1 MQRTVQSMKKR
12 ERAKR
17 KDNIIFLPGLEKRL
31 TDKGLESLQ
40 NKRYQEAITLLEE
53 AKAHAPEN
61 SDILIGL
68 VLAYFEAGAY
78 IKAKD
83 LANEMLLKGIG
94 EYFHMVDLYLTILI
108 QLHEYQEIVSTIEAL
123 FDEKEIPPDRHDH
136 FLTILQFSK
145 RMADNSLQEPMEEVK
160 EETHLKGLKLSS
172 LKNLNEQM
180 LAISSLAE
188 KNIRPY
194 MDEIKEY
201 LNSESGHPFLK
212 TMLLTLLKE
221 QEYDKEIEVKKFNED
236 VSLIPTELPDVQ
248 TQPRM
253 KEIEKILEAKLE
265 NSDPVLFENMKGIV
279 ERIFFI
285 SYPFE
290 LEPEASRAW
299 AAGFHLLVLDYL
311 GGEPDVYDLADEYEI
326 STEKIEQAL
335 AKIRE
340 LEEISY
346 PNI

>member
-1 MQRTVQSMKKR
+1 MKKR

-31 TDKGLESLQ
+31 TDKGLESLH

-53 AKAHAPEN
+53 ARVHDPEN

-78 IKAKD
+78 SKAKD

-94 EYFHMVDLYLTILI
+94 DYFHMVDLYLTILI

-145 RMADNSLQEPMEEVK
+145 RMADNSQQEPMEEAI
-160 EETHLKGLKLSS
+160 EETKPKKLNLVS
-172 LKNLNEQM
+172 LKSLNEQM
-180 LAISSLAE
+180 TVISSLAD
-188 KNIRPY
+188 KNIRPF

-201 LNSESGHPFLK
+201 LNSESGHPFIK
-212 TMLLTLLKE
+212 TMLMSLLKE
-221 QEYDKEIEVKKFNED
+221 QEYDKNVVVKKFSED
-236 VSLIPTELPDVQ
+236 LNVVPTELPDIQ

-253 KEIEKILEAKLE
+253 KEIEDILEAKLE
-265 NSDPVLFENMKGIV
+265 NSDPVLFENMKGMV

-290 LEPEASRAW
+290 FKPDAARAW
-299 AAGFHLLVLDYL
+299 AAAFHLLVLNYL
-311 GGEPDVYDLADEYEI
+311 GGDSNVDDISDEYEI
-326 STEKIEQAL
+326 SSEKIEQAL
-335 AKIRE
+335 AKITE

>member
-1 MQRTVQSMKKR
+1 MKKR

-53 AKAHAPEN
+53 AREHDPEN
-61 SDILIGL
+61 SDILVGL

-94 EYFHMVDLYLTILI
+94 DYFHMVDLYLTILI

-145 RMADNSLQEPMEEVK
+145 RMADNSLQDSN
-160 EETHLKGLKLSS
+160 EETEEDTNLKELNLSS
-172 LKNLNEQM
+172 LKSLNEQM
-180 LAISSLAE
+180 LVISNLAE

-194 MDEIKEY
+194 IEEIKEF
-201 LNSESGHPFLK
+201 LNSDDGHPFLK
-212 TMLLTLLKE
+212 TMLLSLLKE
-221 QEYDKEIEVKKFNED
+221 QEYDKEIMIKKFSEAQYI
-236 VSLIPTELPDVQ
+236 VPTELPDIQ
-248 TQPRM
+248 SQPRM
-253 KEIEKILEAKLE
+253 KGIENLLEKRLE
-265 NSDPVLFENMKGIV
+265 NSDPSLFENIKGMI

-290 LEPEASRAW
+290 FKPKDSSAW
-299 AAGFHLLVLDYL
+299 ACAFHFLVLDYL
-311 GGEPDVYDLADEYEI
+311 GAESDLQALANEYEI
-326 STEKIEQAL
+326 LPEKIEQAL
-335 AKIRE
+335 SKIRE

>member
-53 AKAHAPEN
+53 AKAHDPEN

-221 QEYDKEIEVKKFNED
+221 QEYDKKIEVKKFNED

-290 LEPEASRAW
+290 LKPEASRAW

-311 GGEPDVYDLADEYEI
+311 GGEPDVYDLADVYEI

>member
-1 MQRTVQSMKKR
+1 MKKR

-31 TDKGLESLQ
+31 TDKGLENLQ

-53 AKAHAPEN
+53 AREHDPEN
-61 SDILIGL
+61 SDILVGL

-94 EYFHMVDLYLTILI
+94 DYFHLVDLYLTILI

-123 FDEKEIPPDRHDH
+123 FDEMEIPPDRHDH

-145 RMADNSLQEPMEEVK
+145 RMADNNQLDSSEDTEEDSYLK
-160 EETHLKGLKLSS
+160 ELNLTS
-172 LKNLNEQM
+172 LKSLNEQM
-180 LAISSLAE
+180 LVISNLAE

-194 MDEIKEY
+194 IEEIKEY
-201 LNSESGHPFLK
+201 LTSDSGHPFLK
-212 TMLLTLLKE
+212 TMLLSLLKE
-221 QEYDKEIEVKKFNED
+221 QEYDKEIMVKKFSED
-236 VSLIPTELPDVQ
+236 QYIVPIELPDIQ
-248 TQPRM
+248 SQPRM
-253 KEIEKILEAKLE
+253 QEIENLLEKRLE
-265 NSDPVLFENMKGIV
+265 NSDPSLFENIKGMI

-290 LEPEASRAW
+290 FKPNDSLAW
-299 AAGFHLLVLDYL
+299 AGAFHFLVLDYL
-311 GGEPDVYDLADEYEI
+311 GADSDLTALANEYEI
-326 STEKIEQAL
+326 SSEKIEQAL
-335 AKIRE
+335 SKIRE